1 MISQENLPT
10 FAAVGLATGIL
21 ALLLASY
28 ALIEARTAGVATA
41 GLMQGSAQADR
52 DALVRIDAL
61 EARLAALEQAPPP
74 APPVEAPVEAPAEG
88 SP

>member
-21 ALLLASY
+21 ALMLGSY

-41 GLMQGSAQADR
+41 GLMQRSAEADRSAQK
-52 DALVRIDAL
+52 RIAEL
-61 EARLAALEQAPPP
+61 EGRLAALEQAPPP
-74 APPVEAPVEAPAEG
+74 APPAEEPAEATE
-88 SP
+88 

>member
-41 GLMQGSAQADR
+41 GLMQATADTER
-52 DALVRIDAL
+52 
-61 EARLAALEQAPPP
+61 EPAAATP
-74 APPVEAPVEAPAEG
+74 
-88 SP
+88 

>member
-21 ALLLASY
+21 ALLLGAY
-28 ALIEARTAGVATA
+28 ALIEARTAGVAAA
-41 GLMQGSAQADR
+41 GLMQATAGADK
-52 DALVRIDAL
+52 DNLARI
-61 EARLAALEQAPPP
+61 AALERRLDELEKAPPP
-74 APPVEAPVEAPAEG
+74 APPVEEPTEI

>member
-21 ALLLASY
+21 ALLLGSY

-41 GLMQGSAQADR
+41 GLMQGSAEADR
-52 DALVRIDAL
+52 GAQARITEL
-61 EARLAALEQAPPP
+61 EDRIAALEQAPPP
-74 APPVEAPVEAPAEG
+74 APPIEEPAEAPVEA

>member
-41 GLMQGSAQADR
+41 GLMQATADTER
-52 DALVRIDAL
+52 DTATAISAL
-61 EARLAALEQAPPP
+61 EARIAELEKAPPP
-74 APPVEAPVEAPAEG
+74 APPVEEEPAAAT
-88 SP
+88 P